1 MAAQRE
7 LSLDVARGSLPAAA
21 TCPGS
26 LSRCWCAGLGPA
38 MPPQLSTV
46 RFPCTAA
53 RRDLGWDAAG
63 RTADA
68 HPQAHWGLA
77 APGYSQDNQKT
88 SVGGEQKKKQWLSVL
103 ICASWDHLI
112 LHKRAKIPQAG
123 SMAAC
128 AWGTGPR
135 AGESFM
141 GCFESRGARRH
152 QAWRHFPILGKQL
165 SLPCVSMTSS
175 CLSFSKHGGAL
186 SHPYQRT
193 GEFSR

>member
-63 RTADA
+63 RMADA

-88 SVGGEQKKKQWLSVL
+88 SVGGEQKKKAVVE
-103 ICASWDHLI
+103 
-112 LHKRAKIPQAG
+112 RADLCQLG
-123 SMAAC
+123 SFDSAQEGKDTSG
-128 AWGTGPR
+128 WQH
-135 AGESFM
+135 
-141 GCFESRGARRH
+141 GCVCLGHRSPSR
-152 QAWRHFPILGKQL
+152 
-165 SLPCVSMTSS
+165 
-175 CLSFSKHGGAL
+175 
-186 SHPYQRT
+186 
-193 GEFSR
+193 

>member
-53 RRDLGWDAAG
+53 WWDLGWDAAG

-68 HPQAHWGLA
+68 HPQARWGLA
-77 APGYSQDNQKT
+77 APGYCQDNQKT
-88 SVGGEQKKKQWLSVL
+88 AVGGGKKKQNKTVVEHADLCPL
-103 ICASWDHLI
+103 
-112 LHKRAKIPQAG
+112 
-123 SMAAC
+123 
-128 AWGTGPR
+128 GPFDSAQEGKDTSGWQHGR
-135 AGESFM
+135 VCLGHRSP
-141 GCFESRGARRH
+141 SR
-152 QAWRHFPILGKQL
+152 
-165 SLPCVSMTSS
+165 
-175 CLSFSKHGGAL
+175 
-186 SHPYQRT
+186 
-193 GEFSR
+193 